1 MYNKGIIMYLGGI
14 VRMICFKCIGGIG
27 NQMFVYAAA
36 RAFQLKQKEKV
47 ILVYE
52 QHKKN
57 SDSYP
62 YDLTALNIN
71 RDLLN
76 TDITFENVIKKWKVE
91 KIFALMSRKVVPRIK
106 RLGIKAEKVIMKIM
120 QPLWNIGGCY
130 HVGYMVQWPMKIRL
144 TKNMICEGYFQSS
157 IYFSDYKKIIQQ
169 ELRVKEGVFDVNK
182 ELIELVR
189 GCESI
194 CVHVRRG
201 DYTIYKEHLVCT
213 VNYYQKAL
221 EFMQSLHLNATYFV
235 FSDDIE
241 WTKQNISWPENTIFA
256 EELRNVVQKD
266 VDYKNPF
273 IDLQVM
279 YECKH
284 FIISNSSFSWWAQFL
299 AQNSEKIVVAP
310 DRWLKNH
317 VIEDIYEDFW
327 KLIEVE

>member
-1 MYNKGIIMYLGGI
+1 
-14 VRMICFKCIGGIG
+14 MICFKCVGGIG

-47 ILVYE
+47 TLVYG
-52 QHKKN
+52 QHVKTKN
-57 SDSYP
+57 NDGYP
-62 YDLTALNIN
+62 YNLTDLNIN
-71 RDLLN
+71 YDLLN
-76 TDITFENVIKKWKVE
+76 IDNTFEDIITKWKVE
-91 KIFALMSRKVVPRIK
+91 KVFALISRKLIPRIK
-106 RLGIKAEKVIMKIM
+106 KLGTKAEKIIMKII
-120 QPLWNIGGCY
+120 QPLWNMGGCY
-130 HVGYMVQWPMKIRL
+130 HVGYMVQWPIKIRL
-144 TKNMICEGYFQSS
+144 TKNMICEGYFQSPK
-157 IYFSDYKKIIQQ
+157 YFSEYKKIIQQ
-169 ELRVKEGVFDVNK
+169 ELRVKEGTFNVNK
-182 ELIELVR
+182 ELIQLVR
-189 GCESI
+189 ECESI

-221 EFMQSLHLNATYFV
+221 ELMQSLYLNATYFV

-241 WTKQNISWPENTIFA
+241 WTKKNINWPEKTIFA
-256 EELRNVVQKD
+256 DELRGMIQED
-266 VDYKNPF
+266 IDYKNPF

-299 AQNSEKIVVAP
+299 SQNKEKTVVAP

-317 VIEDIYEDFW
+317 VIEDIYESFW

>member
-1 MYNKGIIMYLGGI
+1 
-14 VRMICFKCIGGIG
+14 MICFKCVGGIG
-27 NQMFVYAAA
+27 NQMFIYAVA

-47 ILVYE
+47 ILVYG
-52 QHKKN
+52 QHIKN
-57 SDSYP
+57 QNSNKYP
-62 YDLTALNIN
+62 YNLTALNIN
-71 RDLLN
+71 YDLLD
-76 TDITFENVIKKWKVE
+76 TDITFEDVIKKWKVE
-91 KIFALMSRKVVPRIK
+91 KIFALMSRKFVPRIK
-106 RLGIKAEKVIMKIM
+106 KLGAKAEKVIMKII
-120 QPLWNIGGCY
+120 QPLWNMGGCY
-130 HVGYMVQWPMKIRL
+130 HVGYMAQWPVKIRL
-144 TKNMICEGYFQSS
+144 TKNMICEGYFQSPM
-157 IYFSDYKKIIQQ
+157 YFRDYKKIIQQ
-169 ELRVKEGVFDVNK
+169 ELRVKEIFDGNK
-182 ELIELVR
+182 ELIQLVR
-189 GCESI
+189 KCESI

-221 EFMQSLHLNATYFV
+221 EFMKSLHLNATYFV

-241 WTKQNISWPENTIFA
+241 WSKQNISWPEKTIFA
-256 EELRNVVQKD
+256 EEFRNRVQKD

-299 AQNSEKIVVAP
+299 AQNTEKTVVAP